1 MYSSKS
7 FLLWKVTVT
16 SASTDFI
23 FPWMLWHRQGG
34 PTTVMIRIP
43 VTFCHSAP
51 PKSHFDLIFFFVA
64 HFEFIKDGKAVE
76 LQGSINH
83 SVQSRLQSLF
93 AYSNII
99 WIEMYNYWIK
109 IFPPIVNF
117 CDSNK
122 RNTLLDSSCIAV
134 CLWGLF
140 YVFVIAHWQ
149 IWSIFFIF
157 FNFLK
162 FFDPFNE

>member
-7 FLLWKVTVT
+7 FYYERLQSHLHPLNLFFLECSGTDKVD
-16 SASTDFI
+16 S
-23 FPWMLWHRQGG
+23 
-34 PTTVMIRIP
+34 TTVMIRIP

-122 RNTLLDSSCIAV
+122 RNTLLDSCIAV

-140 YVFVIAHWQ
+140 YVFVTAHWQ
-149 IWSIFFIF
+149 IWNNFIT
-157 FNFLK
+157 FLHSFLTTRFSK
-162 FFDPFNE
+162 